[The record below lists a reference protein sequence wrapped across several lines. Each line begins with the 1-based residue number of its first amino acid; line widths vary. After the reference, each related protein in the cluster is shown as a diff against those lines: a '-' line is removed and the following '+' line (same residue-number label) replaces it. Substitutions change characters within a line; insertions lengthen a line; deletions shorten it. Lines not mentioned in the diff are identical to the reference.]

1 MIGVEIYKL
10 ISLIAVGAKRRELNT
25 SRYKSGQASSIF
37 YSNKLQLQNKTE
49 SETLSTCQHFIN
61 EVQIGKIQRHYFS
74 T

>member
-10 ISLIAVGAKRRELNT
+10 ISLIAVGTKRRELKT

-61 EVQIGKIQRHYFS
+61 EVQIGKIQRQYFS

>member
-10 ISLIAVGAKRRELNT
+10 ISLIAVGTKRRELNT

-74 T
+74 P